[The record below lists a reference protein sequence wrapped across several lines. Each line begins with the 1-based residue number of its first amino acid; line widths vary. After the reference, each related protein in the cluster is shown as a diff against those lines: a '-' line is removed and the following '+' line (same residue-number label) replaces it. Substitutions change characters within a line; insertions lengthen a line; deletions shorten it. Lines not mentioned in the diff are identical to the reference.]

1 MKNNK
6 KNQERENFC
15 IRTIGLSRSERKE
28 LATELHEFVNDKK
41 SEFTEKRNELEEAKE
56 EE

>member
-15 IRTIGLSRSERKE
+15 IRTIGLSKSERKE
-28 LATELHEFVNDKK
+28 LAVGLHEFVNDKK
-41 SEFTEKRNELEEAKE
+41 SEFTEKRNELEETEKE
-56 EE
+56 